1 MSGFCAP
8 LDASGGPYPAEDT
21 FVNELELGT
30 DKGFNQ
36 FNSLPDRRTESGL

>member
-1 MSGFCAP
+1 MAKQKKELTLFQVKSGFCAP

-30 DKGFNQ
+30 HKEFN
-36 FNSLPDRRTESGL
+36 